1 MLCLAMAEFESTDN
15 LVIASRVLRTTLQ
28 KSRDLTSAIDKTGPR
43 LESISQTLPSLEEAI
58 KRIARKCS
66 FFAIRGHVDCAI
78 GPAAAVLK
86 VFDAV
91 NGLQGSLSC
100 DPSSD
105 LFRYLSL
112 VKQLEE
118 ALKFLSG
125 NCTLVIQWLEDVVQF
140 LKDNTVDDDFYLLNV
155 RKFLKILGELQAM
168 EARSRH
174 VGGPLFGALEKLEC
188 EFKHILMENSFPIPF
203 SEQACVSSLPLP
215 EPVIQKLQA
224 IIERLNANNRIE
236 KCVAIYAEVR
246 SSNAR
251 ATMQALDLDYLDI
264 SLSEFDRVQSIEDH
278 IDQWENHLEFAVMHV
293 FDIEHRLCSDVF
305 HKVGSDVWMS
315 CFAKIAVQSGIHNFI
330 KFGNS
335 ITKGKK
341 DAIKLLKLL
350 DIFAVLS
357 KLRLHF
363 NYLFGGKGCVEI
375 QDQTRDLIKK
385 VVDGACEIFL
395 ELSYQVELQ
404 RQSTPPSDGSVPR
417 LLNFV
422 TDFCNQLL
430 EDDYRLILIQVLE
443 IHQIWNYQN
452 FDSEILSKEV
462 YKIMSAIELN
472 LETWS
477 KTYKDST
484 LSCLFMM
491 NANWNIFKNLKGTNL
506 GDMMGD
512 SWLRHHEQ
520 AVEYYA
526 TVYVR
531 QSWGKLPA
539 LLSEE
544 GSLVFSSNDLV
555 KKRLKSFNEAFDE
568 IYKKQSNW
576 VVLDRGL
583 RVKICELVVRIV
595 VPVYERFMKSYMPWA
610 EQGTSPTKYVKY
622 TVDSLESMIRSMLQS
637 KLGKYDSS
645 STKCRHLIGKIK
657 NVVTNHFSSSPA
669 AA

>member
-1 MLCLAMAEFESTDN
+1 
-15 LVIASRVLRTTLQ
+15 
-28 KSRDLTSAIDKTGPR
+28 
-43 LESISQTLPSLEEAI
+43 
-58 KRIARKCS
+58 
-66 FFAIRGHVDCAI
+66 
-78 GPAAAVLK
+78 
-86 VFDAV
+86 
-91 NGLQGSLSC
+91 
-100 DPSSD
+100 
-105 LFRYLSL
+105 
-112 VKQLEE
+112 
-118 ALKFLSG
+118 
-125 NCTLVIQWLEDVVQF
+125 
-140 LKDNTVDDDFYLLNV
+140 
-155 RKFLKILGELQAM
+155 
-168 EARSRH
+168 
-174 VGGPLFGALEKLEC
+174 
-188 EFKHILMENSFPIPF
+188 
-203 SEQACVSSLPLP
+203 
-215 EPVIQKLQA
+215 
-224 IIERLNANNRIE
+224 
-236 KCVAIYAEVR
+236 
-246 SSNAR
+246 
-251 ATMQALDLDYLDI
+251 MQALDLDYLEI

-293 FDIEHRLCSDVF
+293 FDIEQRLCSSVF

-350 DIFAVLS
+350 DIFAVLN

-363 NYLFGGKGCVEI
+363 NYLFGGKACVEI

-385 VVDGACEIFL
+385 VVHGACEIFL

-404 RQSTPPSDGSVPR
+404 GQSTPPSDGSVPR

-430 EDDYRLILIQVLE
+430 EDDYRLILIQVLQ

-484 LSCLFMM
+484 LSCFFMM
-491 NANWNIFKNLKGTNL
+491 NANWYIFKNLKGTNL

-526 TVYVR
+526 TIYVR

-576 VVLDRGL
+576 VVSDRGL
-583 RVKICELVVRIV
+583 RVKICELVVQIV
-595 VPVYERFMKSYMPWA
+595 VPVYERFMRSYMPWA

-622 TVDSLESMIRSMLQS
+622 TVESLESMIGSMLQS

-645 STKCRHLIGKIK
+645 TTKCRHLIGKIK
-657 NVVTNHFSSSPA
+657 NVVTDHFSSSPA